1 MKYSMAVLSS
11 LMATAAVAQPHL
23 RHQHAARHEKH
34 EKRDVVWVTE
44 TKVVTQVVDFTTT
57 VWVPAGATSAAAS
70 SVEAAASTLS
80 KSVAAASSSV
90 SEGGAF
96 NESPSSSSVAAPST
110 SVAPTS
116 SVEPTTSS
124 TSVAPTTPSSSS
136 VVVPTTTSSSSSVSV
151 APTTS
156 SSSSSSVYVAPPSST
171 SSSTSA
177 DIQAAISIS
186 IPVVVP
192 TVASSSSVAAAPTT
206 RSVSS
211 GVSAGASVSVC
222 TSGAPC
228 TGDITFYDA
237 GLGACGWTTDGTTE
251 AIIALPY
258 ELMGT
263 QSNGNPYCGL
273 YVTISYGGKTV
284 VDKCMGCTGNSIDLS
299 RAAWNQLASEDVGRT
314 QAEWWFN

>member
-11 LMATAAVAQPHL
+11 LMATAALTFVINML
-23 RHQHAARHEKH
+23 LDTRS
-34 EKRDVVWVTE
+34 KRS
-44 TKVVTQVVDFTTT
+44 
-57 VWVPAGATSAAAS
+57 ATS
-70 SVEAAASTLS
+70 
-80 KSVAAASSSV
+80 
-90 SEGGAF
+90 
-96 NESPSSSSVAAPST
+96 
-110 SVAPTS
+110 SVAPTT
-116 SVEPTTSS
+116 SVDPTTSS

-156 SSSSSSVYVAPPSST
+156 SSSSSSVSVAPPSST

-177 DIQAAISIS
+177 DILAAISIS
-186 IPVVVP
+186 VPVVVP

-211 GVSAGASVSVC
+211 GVSAGASVSIC

-228 TGDITFYDA
+228 TGDITFYVA
-237 GLGACGWTTDGTTE
+237 GLGSCGWTTDGDTE

-284 VDKCMGCTGNSIDLS
+284 NAKVVDKCMGCTGKSIDLS
-299 RAAWNQLASEDVGRT
+299 KAAWNQLASEDVGRT